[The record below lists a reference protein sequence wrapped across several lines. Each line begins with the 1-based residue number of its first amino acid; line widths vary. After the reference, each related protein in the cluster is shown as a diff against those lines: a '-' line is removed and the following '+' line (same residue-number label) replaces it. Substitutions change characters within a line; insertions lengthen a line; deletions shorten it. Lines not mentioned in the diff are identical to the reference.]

1 MHPLEFPQKILFW
14 NTSEAPLGWLLPW
27 VLRGAQF
34 TCGNPRGEAT
44 ELRIKRT
51 KKNHF
56 LSSDAADRDGW
67 WVTSRSCCL
76 RASRKG
82 SLKGFSPVE
91 SMLFFKKI
99 FFVLFFTL
107 LHFRC
112 GIQMRWLGTTAAI
125 LRPWGNGQGTCR
137 DGPSLSCWVSTYSHL
152 SPDILLDERD
162 QPVCI

>member
-1 MHPLEFPQKILFW
+1 MTTCESLHLFENYKYHLHKQIPKGMVAGLVSLFLNLTAKPQMHPLEFPQKILFY

-44 ELRIKRT
+44 ELRIKQT

-56 LSSDAADRDGW
+56 LSSDGANRDGW

-91 SMLFFKKI
+91 STLFFKKI
-99 FFVLFFTL
+99 FFVLFS
-107 LHFRC
+107 HFCISDVVYRC
-112 GIQMRWLGTTAAI
+112 
-125 LRPWGNGQGTCR
+125 NG
-137 DGPSLSCWVSTYSHL
+137 
-152 SPDILLDERD
+152 
-162 QPVCI
+162 